1 MKKII
6 PLIIILIF
14 CFVVFNSKKDYY
26 EKSEE
31 FYHNSFTG
39 EIEKI
44 IEGRGTKVYYENES
58 FFYEED
64 YEGEKLKVGDLIRKN
79 NAEIT
84 IMRKNSSG
92 EYIEIGKGKSIE
104 PNKSYFNYFFG
115 S

>member
-6 PLIIILIF
+6 TLVILLIF
-14 CFVVFNSKKDYY
+14 SLVVFNSKKDKY

-31 FYHNSFTG
+31 FYRNSFSG

-44 IEGRGTKVYYENES
+44 IEGRGTKVYYGNES

-64 YEGEKLKVGDLIRKN
+64 YEGEKLRVGDIVRKN

-84 IMRKNSSG
+84 IMRKNSNG

-104 PNKSYFNYFFG
+104 PNKSYFN
-115 S
+115 